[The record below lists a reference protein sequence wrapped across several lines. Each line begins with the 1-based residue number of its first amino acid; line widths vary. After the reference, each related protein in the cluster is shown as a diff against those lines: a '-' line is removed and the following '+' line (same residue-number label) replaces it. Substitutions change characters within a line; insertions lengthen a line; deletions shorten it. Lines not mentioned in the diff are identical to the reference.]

1 MSLGLC
7 LCFVFP
13 SVMFGE
19 SHVWSQ
25 GIVWTQSRIWEV
37 TNFLWVF
44 LEGYTLWEKR
54 ERGSRAHLT
63 PTITLQPLIS
73 PGFLSLHFPLI
84 YTQNAVLFAGSI
96 MRMTYFMKHCTDVSK
111 FKGLPRTGAET
122 SHFYFFFL
130 LCCARPKSHD
140 QIKFFWTLEGGIWIL
155 WLGFL
160 SEYYSLITFHFM
172 LAFSKCLLSRIMSC
186 FCVLLLDCTSY
197 L

>member
-54 ERGSRAHLT
+54 ERGSHAHLT

-96 MRMTYFMKHCTDVSK
+96 MRMTYFMEHCTDVSK

-122 SHFYFFFL
+122 SHFYFFFSFMLCQAKIPRPNKIL
-130 LCCARPKSHD
+130 LN
-140 QIKFFWTLEGGIWIL
+140 LGGWNMNFVAWIPLWIL
-155 WLGFL
+155 
-160 SEYYSLITFHFM
+160 
-172 LAFSKCLLSRIMSC
+172 
-186 FCVLLLDCTSY
+186 
-197 L
+197 